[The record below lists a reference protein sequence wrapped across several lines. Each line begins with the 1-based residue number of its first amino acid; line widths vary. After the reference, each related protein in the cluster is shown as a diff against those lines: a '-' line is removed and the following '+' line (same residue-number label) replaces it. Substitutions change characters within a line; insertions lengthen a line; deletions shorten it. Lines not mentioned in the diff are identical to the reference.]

1 MHIWTGGRPSES
13 ARKLATALQCKRL
26 RHDGTRRI
34 DRGVIVNWGCGGQLP
49 ERMGTCRILN
59 DPLAV
64 QVASNK
70 LAFFEAVGDGARTPE
85 WTTNRDLAVQ
95 WREAGITVV
104 CRLLLRASGGDGI
117 VICEPGGIDIPHAPL
132 YTKYVP
138 KTHEYRVH
146 IRREVASDGAGDWA
160 GVIMVQRKVRR
171 PGVPVENW
179 KVRNLENGFIYQLED
194 LYPPGR
200 ESDVPP
206 DVIEQAQRAI
216 YRGTTLHFG
225 AVDVMWHEGRGLAYV
240 LEINTAPGLEERTAR
255 KYAEALKQL

>member
-1 MHIWTGGRPSES
+1 MHIYTGGRPSES
-13 ARKLATALQCKRL
+13 ARKLANAIGGRRL
-26 RHDGTRRI
+26 RAEGPPIVVGT
-34 DRGVIVNWGCGGQLP
+34 VVNWGSSQQLP
-49 ERMGTCRILN
+49 GRIRANRTLN

-70 LAFFEAVGDGARTPE
+70 LAFFEAVGESARTPE
-85 WTTNRDLAVQ
+85 WTSDRDRAVQ
-95 WREAGITVV
+95 WRERGDTVV
-104 CRLLLRASGGDGI
+104 ARTLLRASGGDGI
-117 VICEPGGIDIPHAPL
+117 VICEPGGVDIPNAPL

-146 IRREVASDGAGDWA
+146 IRREVASDGVGDWA

-171 PGVPVENW
+171 PGHEVINW

-200 ESDVPP
+200 DSDVPP

-216 YRGTTLHFG
+216 YQGTTLDFG
-225 AVDVMWHEGRGLAYV
+225 AVDVMWHEGRAKAYV
-240 LEINTAPGLEERTAR
+240 LEINTAPGLEERTAK